1 MNLFNRN
8 NYLSSP
14 EGLLAQYRSRLQRR
28 IRFGIEDIEPRAKN
42 SMSVRDK
49 DEVQRQLLDYMVR
62 LHRRA
67 FRGPLALRLILS
79 TTSKN
84 PTQSHNVTKNLL
96 DLFAAPR
103 PNLLTGRSRLL
114 YKDDSQ
120 IHALSV
126 TCHHGQT
133 APLILGMA
141 MPLRSFLKDLEIAS
155 THSERVDDE
164 RARDELDEEDTVLEE
179 FKRLRRSEPE
189 LRQRYGNRPY
199 KSLVRYAR
207 ERAQEMVLRR
217 TRITLQELSEIY
229 GVAHPGIG
237 QDLSTSWE
245 QMVATW
251 PMRVSFSE
259 LPQTHGDSSAWRN
272 EIEAKLEA
280 FQTRFGWLLDPLLVP
295 VALEVVIKPSP
306 PSRNRGLHDLDNV
319 LRTHLIPRVFEIL
332 KPLSHG
338 SFTLDIDALNREMPH
353 LFARSALADWPA
365 GLPPPPP
372 ESTRTGVTRY
382 EVWRLP
388 PAKEGSI
395 GFVTITLVRDW
406 SGGGDVFGQI
416 DDEFDAWQESLRR

>member
-8 NYLSSP
+8 NFLSSP
-14 EGLLAQYRSRLQRR
+14 EGLLAQYRSRLKRR
-28 IRFGIEDIEPRAKN
+28 IDFSIEDIEPNAKN
-42 SMSVRDK
+42 SMPVRDK

-67 FRGPLALRLILS
+67 FRGPLALRLVLS
-79 TTSKN
+79 TTSKT
-84 PTQSHNVTKNLL
+84 PTHSHNVTKNLL
-96 DLFAAPR
+96 DLFAVPR

-126 TCHHGQT
+126 SCQHGQT

-141 MPLRSFLKDLEIAS
+141 MPLRSLLKDLEIAS
-155 THSERVDDE
+155 TRSKRVDDE
-164 RARDELDEEDTVLEE
+164 RDWEELDEEDTVLEE
-179 FKRLRRSEPE
+179 FKRLLRSEAE
-189 LRQRYGNRPY
+189 LRQLYGNRPY

-207 ERAQEMVLRR
+207 QRTQEIYLRR
-217 TRITLQELSEIY
+217 TRFTLQELSEIY

-237 QDLSTSWE
+237 PDRTTFWE
-245 QMVATW
+245 KMVAAW

-259 LPQTHGDSSAWRN
+259 LPRTTGDSSAWRN

-280 FQTRFGWLLDPLLVP
+280 FQSRFGWLLDPLLVP
-295 VALEVVIKPSP
+295 VALEVVVKPSP
-306 PSRNRGLHDLDNV
+306 PSRNLGLHDLDNV

-332 KPLSHG
+332 KPVSHS
-338 SFTLDIDALNREMPH
+338 SFTADIDAMKTALPH
-353 LFARSALADWPA
+353 LFERSALADWPD

-406 SGGGDVFGQI
+406 SGRGDVFGQI